1 MRVYYLPLVLAVVA
15 CLLADWYLYRQT
27 VKRLTLRLWSRVQL
41 WGSVVMYLLLV
52 VALCLPRR
60 DGSEEAL
67 LTVMWLL
74 FGFMSVYVP
83 KLLFVVFDLVSAIPL
98 LLRRKRWSWLSYVGG
113 GLSVLLFVGMWW
125 GALVNRYRMQV
136 REVEV
141 EIAGLPEVFDGYRLV
156 QFSDLHVGTYGTD
169 TTYVSKVVDKIN
181 SLDGDLVVFTG
192 DIVNRRTSELPPF
205 VRPLS
210 RLRAKDGVYSI
221 LGNHDYGDY
230 SEWPSDEYKARNMV
244 MMDSL
249 QAAMGWRLLRNEH
262 CMLRAGN
269 DSIAL
274 IGVENVGD
282 PPFTVYGS
290 LPDSYP
296 SLNDDVTKLL
306 LTHNPAHWCTD
317 IADNDSV
324 NVALALSGHT
334 HAMQIE
340 MFGLSP
346 AAWRY
351 DTWGGLYEDSKST
364 HKLYVNIGMGTVALP
379 MRFGATPEI
388 TVITLRR
395 GK

>member
-1 MRVYYLPLVLAVVA
+1 M
-15 CLLADWYLYRQT
+15 CI
-27 VKRLTLRLWSRVQL
+27 
-41 WGSVVMYLLLV
+41 
-52 VALCLPRR
+52 R
-60 DGSEEAL
+60 D
-67 LTVMWLL
+67 
-74 FGFMSVYVP
+74 
-83 KLLFVVFDLVSAIPL
+83 
-98 LLRRKRWSWLSYVGG
+98 R
-113 GLSVLLFVGMWW
+113 
-125 GALVNRYRMQV
+125 
-136 REVEV
+136 
-141 EIAGLPEVFDGYRLV
+141 
-156 QFSDLHVGTYGTD
+156 
-169 TTYVSKVVDKIN
+169 
-181 SLDGDLVVFTG
+181 
-192 DIVNRRTSELPPF
+192 
-205 VRPLS
+205 
-210 RLRAKDGVYSI
+210 
-221 LGNHDYGDY
+221 
-230 SEWPSDEYKARNMV
+230 
-244 MMDSL
+244 
-249 QAAMGWRLLRNEH
+249 
-262 CMLRAGN
+262 
-269 DSIAL
+269 
-274 IGVENVGD
+274 
-282 PPFTVYGS
+282 YGS

>member
-1 MRVYYLPLVLAVVA
+1 MRIYYLPLVLAVVA
-15 CLLADWYLYRQT
+15 YVLVDVYIYRQAR
-27 VKRLTLRLWSRVQL
+27 KRLTNKLWSRVQL
-41 WGSVVMYLLLV
+41 WGSVVMYLLLA
-52 VALCLPRR
+52 VALCLPKR
-60 DGSEEAL
+60 DGSETAL
-67 LTVMWLL
+67 LAVMWLM
-74 FGFMSVYVP
+74 FGFLSVYAS
-83 KLLFVVFDLVSAIPL
+83 KLLFVIFDLVAALPEL
-98 LLRRKRWSWLSYVGG
+98 LKKPRWRWLSMAGG
-113 GLSVLLFVGMWW
+113 VLSILLFLGMWW
-125 GALVNRYRMQV
+125 GALINRYRMQV

-141 EIAGLPEVFDGYRLV
+141 EIAGLPAEFDGYRVV
-156 QFSDLHVGTYGTD
+156 QFSDFHVGTYGND
-169 TTYVSKVVDKIN
+169 TSYVSKVVDRIN
-181 SLDGDLVVFTG
+181 AIDGDVVVFTG
-192 DIVNRRTSELPPF
+192 DIVNRRTSELLPF
-205 VRPLS
+205 VAPLS

-230 SEWPSDEYKARNMV
+230 SEWPSDDHKARNMEL
-244 MMDSL
+244 MDSL
-249 QAAMGWRLLRNEH
+249 HAAMGWRLLRNEH
-262 CMLRAGN
+262 IMLRNGN

-296 SLNDDVTKLL
+296 SLNDGVTKLL
-306 LTHNPAHWCTD
+306 LTHNPAHWCTE
-317 IADNDSV
+317 IAESDSI

-351 DTWGGLYEDSKST
+351 DTWGGLYEDSSAN
-364 HKLYVNIGMGTVALP
+364 HKLYVNIGIGTVALP

-388 TVITLRR
+388 TVLTLRR